1 MCFTVSQQKKGLE
14 IFIKDANLLYEDNQI
29 KNLLDQVQNN
39 FFVSGFQYPGLVILK
54 ENEVDMFNWG
64 LIPFWTK
71 TAEDANNIRSMT
83 LNARSETI
91 FEKPSYSSAIKTQRC
106 ILPVDGYFEWK
117 EVNNE
122 KITHYIFPK
131 ESSHFYFGCLYDR
144 WIDHETRETK
154 NTFSIIT
161 VPSNP
166 MMTEIHNSGQNK
178 HRMPLIISE
187 KDIEQWND
195 PSLKKENI
203 EKLMEPFNE
212 HFMDA
217 YTISKKANYSREN
230 RNVPEILQKVQY

>member
-1 MCFTVSQQKKGLE
+1 
-14 IFIKDANLLYEDNQI
+14 
-29 KNLLDQVQNN
+29 
-39 FFVSGFQYPGLVILK
+39 
-54 ENEVDMFNWG
+54 
-64 LIPFWTK
+64 
-71 TAEDANNIRSMT
+71 
-83 LNARSETI
+83 
-91 FEKPSYSSAIKTQRC
+91 
-106 ILPVDGYFEWK
+106 
-117 EVNNE
+117 
-122 KITHYIFPK
+122 
-131 ESSHFYFGCLYDR
+131 
-144 WIDHETRETK
+144 
-154 NTFSIIT
+154 
-161 VPSNP
+161 